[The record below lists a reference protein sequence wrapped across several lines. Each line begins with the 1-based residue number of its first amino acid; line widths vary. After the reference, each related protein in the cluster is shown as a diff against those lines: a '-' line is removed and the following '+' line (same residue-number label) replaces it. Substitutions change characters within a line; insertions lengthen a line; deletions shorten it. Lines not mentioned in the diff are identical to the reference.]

1 VSFFRIT
8 GGHTMN
14 YISAK
19 EAADK
24 WGITR
29 RRVQLLCE
37 QNRIPGVFKIGNA
50 WAIPVDAEKPQDK
63 RKYNIPPKK

>member
-1 VSFFRIT
+1 
-8 GGHTMN
+8 MN

-19 EAADK
+19 EAAEK

-37 QNRIPGVFKIGNA
+37 QVRIDGVFKIGNA
-50 WAIPVDAEKPQDK
+50 WAIPEDAEKPEDK
-63 RKYNIPPKK
+63 RQYNTPPKK

>member
-1 VSFFRIT
+1 
-8 GGHTMN
+8 MN

-63 RKYNIPPKK
+63 RQYNIPPKK

>member
-1 VSFFRIT
+1 LET
-8 GGHTMN
+8 GGFTMN

-37 QNRIPGVFKIGNA
+37 QNRIPGVFKIGNV

-63 RKYNIPPKK
+63 RQYNIPPKK